1 MTSLYLPIVS
11 RSVGSYELMF
21 DSEFIEKFIYDVDFA
36 LSRSFGICKLRSVI
50 GLNDFRYIAE
60 VNERPLDEVY
70 RRESAMFFIRINKA
84 FSCSLIYHRILE

>member
-36 LSRSFGICKLRSVI
+36 LSRSFARLK
-50 GLNDFRYIAE
+50 FIA
-60 VNERPLDEVY
+60 
-70 RRESAMFFIRINKA
+70 F
-84 FSCSLIYHRILE
+84 